1 MGVPYL
7 EWFPVCGGA
16 ATASLTQIN
25 LAWFDLKRERD
36 VDISGLLAST
46 SASKRAM
53 PRPWRCS

>member
-1 MGVPYL
+1 M
-7 EWFPVCGGA
+7 
-16 ATASLTQIN
+16 ASLTQIN